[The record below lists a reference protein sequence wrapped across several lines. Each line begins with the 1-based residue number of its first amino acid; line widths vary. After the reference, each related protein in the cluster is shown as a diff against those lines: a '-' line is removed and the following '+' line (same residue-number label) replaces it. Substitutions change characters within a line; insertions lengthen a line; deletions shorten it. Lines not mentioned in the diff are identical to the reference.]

1 MTVRFLRY
9 GDPHVRTIRLSR
21 RVVLQRLYSPPPQG
35 RWLLAVDP
43 ETLVARI
50 VVQRLPDGFV
60 PDIDGHEDL
69 FPLLMT
75 VERQDGF
82 LEGGD
87 WLVAFTPEKKGHDGV
102 YRSYRIEW
110 DDPNPELM
118 GEMDH
123 VSHPSALQVFLCHS
137 SGDKAAV
144 RKLHDDILTLGFNP
158 WLDELRLLP
167 GQDWKVEIKKA
178 IRKTDVVIVC
188 LSNKSVT
195 KSGFVQAEIK
205 YALDVAD
212 EQPEGTIFIIP
223 LRLEE
228 CKVPDRLSQWQW
240 VDYYKENGRDQLQR
254 ALRTRAATLEFRED

>member
-1 MTVRFLRY
+1 MSVQFLRY

-21 RVVLQRLYSPPPQG
+21 KVVLQRLYNPPPQG
-35 RWLLAVDP
+35 RWLLAIDP

-69 FPLLMT
+69 FPLLMA

-87 WLVAFTPEKKGHDGV
+87 WLVAFTPEKKGPDGV

-118 GEMDH
+118 GEVDH
-123 VSHPSALQVFLCHS
+123 VPHPSALQVFLCHS

-144 RKLHDDILTLGFNP
+144 RKLHDDISTLGFNP

-167 GQDWKVEIKKA
+167 GQDWKMEIKKA

-188 LSNKSVT
+188 LSKKSVT
-195 KSGFVQAEIK
+195 KSGFVQSEIK
-205 YALDVAD
+205 YTLGVQEVDIMTLCCV
-212 EQPEGTIFIIP
+212 IF
-223 LRLEE
+223 
-228 CKVPDRLSQWQW
+228 
-240 VDYYKENGRDQLQR
+240 
-254 ALRTRAATLEFRED
+254 

>member
-1 MTVRFLRY
+1 MFVRFVQY
-9 GDPHVRTIRLSR
+9 IDPHIRTIRLSR
-21 RVVLQRLYSPPPQG
+21 KVVLQRLYSPPHQG

-60 PDIDGHEDL
+60 PDVDGHEDL

-75 VERQDGF
+75 VERQDGL
-82 LEGGD
+82 LEAGD
-87 WLVAFTPEKKGHDGV
+87 FLVAFTTEKKEHDGI

-110 DDPNPELM
+110 DDPNPQLM
-118 GEMDH
+118 GEAEKLP
-123 VSHPSALQVFLCHS
+123 HPSALQIFLCHS
-137 SGDKAAV
+137 SGDKTAV
-144 RKLHDDILTLGFNP
+144 RKLHDDIVTLGFSP
-158 WLDELRLLP
+158 WLDEFKLLP
-167 GQDWKVEIKKA
+167 GQDWKVEIVKA

-188 LSNKSVT
+188 LSKKSIT

-205 YALDVAD
+205 YALNVAN

-228 CKVPDRLSQWQW
+228 CKVPDSLSQWQR

-254 ALRTRAATLEFRED
+254 ALRTRSATLEFREN